1 MFIAL
6 LQLLSRN
13 ALESW
18 LTYSSSLTLDFL
30 KVVRLVFWSG
40 VVGPYQFAT
49 LKANVFRHS
58 NPNKSLSW
66 SIFLL
71 HSITEPLIDFAR
83 CEKYFD
89 SLTGSAACSIMRSS
103 RQNDVTWCDS
113 LQGKQVELSLARA
126 SRSQSRYALKSS
138 TCEQVYPNP
147 SFPGP
152 KVFLPNGL

>member
-71 HSITEPLIDFAR
+71 HSKPLINVAR

-103 RQNDVTWCDS
+103 RQNDVT
-113 LQGKQVELSLARA
+113 
-126 SRSQSRYALKSS
+126 
-138 TCEQVYPNP
+138 
-147 SFPGP
+147 
-152 KVFLPNGL
+152 